1 MKKLVYIF
9 DKKYKCVSFIV
20 HKEGHTL
27 IKRYDIGTVICP
39 RAVVW
44 PFHYIAIIYLK
55 DITLKEYFIWVCC
68 VNIFQLTLQANN
80 CMKCLRKTSV
90 NKIAGKQGQ

>member
-27 IKRYDIGTVICP
+27 IKSYDIGTVICP
-39 RAVVW
+39 RAVV
-44 PFHYIAIIYLK
+44 
-55 DITLKEYFIWVCC
+55 
-68 VNIFQLTLQANN
+68 
-80 CMKCLRKTSV
+80 
-90 NKIAGKQGQ
+90 